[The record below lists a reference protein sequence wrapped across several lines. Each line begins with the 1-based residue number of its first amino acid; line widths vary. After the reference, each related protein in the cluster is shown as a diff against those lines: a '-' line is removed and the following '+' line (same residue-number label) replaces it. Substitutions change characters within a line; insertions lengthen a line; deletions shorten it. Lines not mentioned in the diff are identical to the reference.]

1 MHVWRVFP
9 QRFRETA
16 FRGAGGLYV
25 ASRWNHLGTPMVYTA
40 TSRALAALEFFVNLD
55 LSQAPDA
62 LLMGQATV
70 PDELIEAL
78 DESLLAPDWRELD
91 NLACRDLGSGWAA
104 SRRSLALQVPSVV
117 VDGDSNLILNPAH
130 PDFNKV
136 VFGEPVPFRFDP
148 RMFRREPPERFE

>member
-55 LSQAPDA
+55 PGEAPTD
-62 LLMGQATV
+62 LLMGEATLAGDCV
-70 PDELIEAL
+70 
-78 DESLLAPDWRELD
+78 ESLDTALLPANWRELD
-91 NLACRDLGSGWAA
+91 NLACRDLGSAWAA
-104 SRRSLALQVPSVV
+104 SRRSLALAVP
-117 VDGDSNLILNPAH
+117 
-130 PDFNKV
+130 
-136 VFGEPVPFRFDP
+136 
-148 RMFRREPPERFE
+148 